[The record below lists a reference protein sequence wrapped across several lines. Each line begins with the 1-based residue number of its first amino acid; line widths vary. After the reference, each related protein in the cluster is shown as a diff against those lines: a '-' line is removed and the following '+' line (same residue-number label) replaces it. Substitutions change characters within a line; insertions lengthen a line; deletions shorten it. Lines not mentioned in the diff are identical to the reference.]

1 MGLVDWAVRLLIW
14 ALSSVQFCR
23 TPRGLQLLEQG
34 FQEQIWTSTL
44 EPLWHPTVATATTRL
59 APPTTT
65 RTMVPPT
72 TTTNTTSEVYHRH
85 PPMRHREGAFSCP
98 DIQVLGRRPLLYP
111 RRTSAWGAR
120 GPCRTHLPARVL
132 WVARRSCQPWGL
144 VGIHLLVTTLV
155 LVEAVLVRGL
165 WQEPTAPVSH
175 PLCLATTIIS
185 KATEADLQTRQQLVF
200 TSARPFYPPHCST
213 PNCTAQQAATKITSS
228 IISITTIIIT
238 LPQQVHKTLW
248 TIQTLLRA
256 SGNVLQCNKLANFY
270 WEVAEARRVP
280 VWRQWLRQEVR

>member
-1 MGLVDWAVRLLIW
+1 MTLLIW

-23 TPRGLQLLEQG
+23 TPRGLQLLEQE
-34 FQEQIWTSTL
+34 FQGQIWTSTW
-44 EPLWHPTVATATTRL
+44 EPLWYRTVATATTRL

-72 TTTNTTSEVYHRH
+72 TTTNTRSEVYHQR
-85 PPMRHREGAFSCP
+85 PPMRPRAGAFSSP
-98 DIQVLGRRPLLYP
+98 DIQALGHRPLLYP
-111 RRTSAWGAR
+111 RRTSGWGAR
-120 GPCRTHLPARVL
+120 GPCRTHLPAKVL
-132 WVARRSCQPWGL
+132 WGARRYCQQWGL

-155 LVEAVLVRGL
+155 LVEAVLVQGL
-165 WQEPTAPVSH
+165 WQEPTVPVSH
-175 PLCLATTIIS
+175 PLCLATITIS
-185 KATEADLQTRQQLVF
+185 KATEAGLRTQLQLVF
-200 TSARPFYPPHCST
+200 TSARPFYPPHYST

-228 IISITTIIIT
+228 ITSITTIIIT
-238 LPQQVHKTLW
+238 RLQQVRKTLW

-280 VWRQWLRQEVR
+280 VWRQ